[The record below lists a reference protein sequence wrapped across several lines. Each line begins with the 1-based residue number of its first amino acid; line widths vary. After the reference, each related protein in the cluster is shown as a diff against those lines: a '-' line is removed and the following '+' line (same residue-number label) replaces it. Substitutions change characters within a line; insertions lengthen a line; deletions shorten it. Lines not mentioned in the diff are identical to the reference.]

1 MSIPNLSF
9 RDDDEPITKII
20 INDDD
25 ETITKKIN
33 TLQDMFRTK
42 FSELGESIK
51 GEIDSKFEDIE
62 DTINDG
68 LDKLS
73 DEIDKQ
79 ICDLPNYN
87 IDEEEITEKI
97 DKLQKDVDDIVYI
110 MKYQIVPAL
119 NYLIKKI

>member
-51 GEIDSKFEDIE
+51 DEIDSKFEDIE
-62 DTINDG
+62 DTINDEM
-68 LDKLS
+68 DKLS
-73 DEIDKQ
+73 
-79 ICDLPNYN
+79 DLPNYN
-87 IDEEEITEKI
+87 IGEEEITEITEKI
-97 DKLQKDVDDIVYI
+97 DKLQKDVDDMVYF